1 MNGRAKIATNSQTVQ
16 GGGMA
21 KTILIADDEPNQV
34 AILQALLSERGYK
47 VITALSGEQALAK
60 AVNFQ
65 PDLVILDIMMPKM
78 DGTEVAMLLK
88 HDMRTKQIPIFFVT
102 AVITPEDQAR
112 VSGNPNLIFAK
123 PVKLNELLQ
132 AIENAVPNGG

>member
-1 MNGRAKIATNSQTVQ
+1 
-16 GGGMA
+16 MA
-21 KTILIADDEPNQV
+21 KTILIADDEPEQV
-34 AILQALLSERGYK
+34 ATLQVLLSDRGYK
-47 VITALSGEQALAK
+47 ILTATSGEQALMK

-88 HDMRTKQIPIFFVT
+88 HDVRTKDIPIFFVT
-102 AVITPEDQAR
+102 AVISPEDQGR

-123 PVKLNELLQ
+123 PVKLHELLA
-132 AIENAVPNGG
+132 AIQNTIVDGPG

>member
-1 MNGRAKIATNSQTVQ
+1 
-16 GGGMA
+16 MA

-34 AILQALLSERGYK
+34 ETLRAFLAERGYK
-47 VITALSGEQALAK
+47 VLTALSGEEALAK

-65 PDLVILDIMMPKM
+65 PDLIILDIMMPKM

-88 HDMRTKQIPIFFVT
+88 HDVRTKHIPAFFVT
-102 AVITPEDQAR
+102 AVIAPEDQAR

-123 PVKLNELLQ
+123 PVRLNELLH
-132 AIENAVPNGG
+132 AIQNITDSGASA